1 MQAPRGKQLKIS
13 GNIVN
18 VTADVNNTVN
28 MLPRLPNQMAT
39 TKVNLKRALR
49 YKSSTLSL
57 NVRPHKVVQVA
68 KWLIDTSILYK
79 REGITLNPDWN
90 HNSLHETDTEQN
102 QENADYNASTNRNEN
117 LKQTAVEN
125 EDNWSEDDVEI
136 PTGVTDTLLTA
147 PDFLEDTERQNVL
160 NVAPGEGNAP
170 LNIFKDMYSEE
181 LAYLGVFLGQP
192 RTDNKNRLVSI
203 YYSDICKSEL
213 RRSDRRAARCV
224 ENIFFKTKKLQMK
237 ILLGKAQIGLR
248 KFKGSSKNLT
258 AGQLKE
264 HDAIEKLVHHDEGY
278 KFLRALRF
286 TTIF

>member
-49 YKSSTLSL
+49 CKSSTLSL

-102 QENADYNASTNRNEN
+102 QENADYNASTNRSEN

-181 LAYLGVFLGQP
+181 LPYLGV
-192 RTDNKNRLVSI
+192 VYEI
-203 YYSDICKSEL
+203 
-213 RRSDRRAARCV
+213 
-224 ENIFFKTKKLQMK
+224 NILFCL
-237 ILLGKAQIGLR
+237 IRI
-248 KFKGSSKNLT
+248 
-258 AGQLKE
+258 
-264 HDAIEKLVHHDEGY
+264 
-278 KFLRALRF
+278 
-286 TTIF
+286 